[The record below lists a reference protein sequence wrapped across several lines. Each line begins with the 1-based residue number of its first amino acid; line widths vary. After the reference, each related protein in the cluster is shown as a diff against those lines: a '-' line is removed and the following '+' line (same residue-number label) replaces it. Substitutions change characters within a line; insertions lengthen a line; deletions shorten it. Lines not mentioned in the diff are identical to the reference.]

1 MNTENVLLQRQCLG
15 NRITTSARAWDILL
29 PSATTLSVSV

>member
-1 MNTENVLLQRQCLG
+1 MNTENLLLQRQCLG
-15 NRITTSARAWDILL
+15 NHVTTSARGQDILL